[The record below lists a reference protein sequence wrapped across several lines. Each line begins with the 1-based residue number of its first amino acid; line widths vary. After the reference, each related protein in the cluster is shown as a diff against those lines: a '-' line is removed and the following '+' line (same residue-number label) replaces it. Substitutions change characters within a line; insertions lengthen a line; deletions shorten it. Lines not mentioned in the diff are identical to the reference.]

1 MSLYNKSIFPNI
13 SISNI
18 TLEKNSIKVRAFLT
32 ADVNYILKLTKIF
45 INENIYYTDSFN
57 L

>member
-45 INENIYYTDSFN
+45 TLI
-57 L
+57 